1 MTAESLPASP
11 APAVGA
17 ATPGPLERYEKFLRI
32 VRKACSTPGGR
43 AALRQGLADDL
54 SSPWQLYM
62 HLLPAGGIPAYAAT
76 REAERPYL
84 LVACLYAVHDAPNP
98 RTAKTTP
105 SPAPKPADVRK
116 NLGWSYARA
125 ATTGAMRQQN
135 AADAL
140 SYLAQLDTEG
150 LYRDLP
156 GAISLLR
163 SHRIPVQWP
172 VLLRDLTRWPNWA
185 DDVRIDWVRAFH
197 TPARSTEENTK

>member
-1 MTAESLPASP
+1 MTAEPLPASLQP
-11 APAVGA
+11 AGAV
-17 ATPGPLERYEKFLRI
+17 TPNPLDRYEKFLRT

-43 AALRQGLADDL
+43 AALRQGLADEL
-54 SSPWQLYM
+54 ASPWQLYM
-62 HLLPAGGIPAYAAT
+62 HLLPAGGIPAHTAT

-98 RTAKTTP
+98 ATVKTNP
-105 SPAPKPADVRK
+105 PPPPKPADKHK

-125 ATTGAMRQQN
+125 AATGAMRQQN

-140 SYLAQLDTEG
+140 SYLAQLDTED

-163 SHRIPVQWP
+163 AQRVPVHWP
-172 VLLRDLTRWPNWA
+172 VLLRDLTRWPSWA
-185 DDVRIDWVRAFH
+185 DDVRIDWARAFH